1 MSIAR
6 FWEGRTFME
15 TARIRWAD
23 ACMQLVLF
31 DEAANRS
38 GGAYSSSSVL
48 WRAHV
53 LHLFSLMHACACQ
66 YLRDDMDLN
75 NLQPAGPMVTAP
87 ASQTAAGEPA
97 AGSPRRVSPRRVSP
111 RRVSLDGSSAEG
123 DVWVDA
129 LRDSGE
135 EMARPPGSVRIV
147 LSQSPGPHAENGG
160 EAFLRSNPLFNAFR
174 LRTGAHAHAAFNCA
188 VQLPVLGGVSEQE
201 RAALAATHARVRLV
215 QTWILRAMADRLA
228 DEGLSI
234 GTRHPPTP
242 IVTRIYQLM
251 SEATHAFAQ
260 ARKLVETPFPLP
272 HAHLVSLSLL
282 VFAFTTPVMVVAWTA
297 NLWVRAACAG
307 RKGESS
313 RSIAGCNPDERN
325 QRLLLC
331 RLQRGCVRPGGPFHR
346 AA

>member
-1 MSIAR
+1 
-6 FWEGRTFME
+6 ME

-31 DEAANRS
+31 DEATNRS
-38 GGAYSSSSVL
+38 GGAYSPSSLL

-66 YLRDDMDLN
+66 YLRDDMDLS
-75 NLQPAGPMVTAP
+75 NLQPAGSMVTAP
-87 ASQTAAGEPA
+87 ASQAATGGLA
-97 AGSPRRVSPRRVSP
+97 SGSPRRVSPRRVP
-111 RRVSLDGSSAEG
+111 LDGGSAEE

-135 EMARPPGSVRIV
+135 ESVLPPGSVRV
-147 LSQSPGPHAENGG
+147 VSSQSPRPHAENGG

-174 LRTGAHAHAAFNCA
+174 LRTGFHANAAFNCA
-188 VQLPVLGGVSEQE
+188 VQLPVLGGVSEEE

-228 DEGLSI
+228 DDGLSI

-251 SEATHAFAQ
+251 SEAMHAFAQ
-260 ARKLVETPFPLP
+260 ARKLVVC
-272 HAHLVSLSLL
+272 HC
-282 VFAFTTPVMVVAWTA
+282 
-297 NLWVRAACAG
+297 CAG
-307 RKGESS
+307 QELCVRLTPD
-313 RSIAGCNPDERN
+313 RRTIHAGDAIPAAARAPGVAEPAGVRIHHPGDGGSLDGKPVGGNFDERH
-325 QRLLLC
+325 QCLLLR
-331 RLQRGCVRPGGPFHR
+331 RLQ
-346 AA
+346 

>member
-307 RKGESS
+307 RK
-313 RSIAGCNPDERN
+313 
-325 QRLLLC
+325 
-331 RLQRGCVRPGGPFHR
+331 
-346 AA
+346 